1 MDSEYMLKVELIVFL
16 LCSIVTYEINRGV
29 KNDVKVFILSGWL
42 DELLPSE
49 EDDGEGEKV
58 QGLTLRTCCIQDDF

>member
-1 MDSEYMLKVELIVFL
+1 MLKVELIVFL
-16 LCSIVTYEINRGV
+16 LCLIVIYEINRGV

-42 DELLPSE
+42 DELLLFE

-58 QGLTLRTCCIQDDF
+58 